1 MEKNKELT
9 MPTLNLLSILIF
21 IVSSINAGADHAQL
35 NHQNSW
41 AKRVERGNEVTTTL
55 QFYFHNIPNGP
66 GPTSVRIAEAAQTNS
81 SRTFFG
87 ALMMIDDP
95 LTVGPDPSSRI
106 VGRARGLMGSAG
118 LNKFTL
124 IMAVSYVFT
133 DGIYNGS
140 SFSLLSINEVLRPA
154 QEMAVVGGTG
164 LFRLARGHV
173 VARTHSIDAMS
184 VAIVEYNVT
193 IATYDYSKHPH
204 E

>member
-1 MEKNKELT
+1 

-21 IVSSINAGADHAQL
+21 IVSSINAEVAHAQL

-55 QFYFHNIPNGP
+55 QFYFHDIPSGP
-66 GPTSVRIAEAAQTNS
+66 SPTSMRIAEAAQTNNS
-81 SRTFFG
+81 PTFFG
-87 ALMMIDDP
+87 ALVMIDDP

-106 VGRARGLMGSAG
+106 VGRARGLFGSAG
-118 LNKFTL
+118 LNEFSL

-140 SFSLLSINEVLRPA
+140 SFSLLSINEVMRPA
-154 QEMAVVGGTG
+154 REMAVVGGTG
-164 LFRLARGHV
+164 LFRMARGYA
-173 VARTHSIDAMS
+173 VARTHSIDATG
-184 VAIVEYNVT
+184 VAIAGYNVT
-193 IATYDYSKHPH
+193 IVTYDYSKRTH